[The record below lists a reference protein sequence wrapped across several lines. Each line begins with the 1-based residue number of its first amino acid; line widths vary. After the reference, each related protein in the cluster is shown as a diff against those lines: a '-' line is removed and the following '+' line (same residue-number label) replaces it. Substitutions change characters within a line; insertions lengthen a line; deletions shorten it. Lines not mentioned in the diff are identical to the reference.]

1 MTSRK
6 FESSLSSKLMI
17 YEKITKPNWTCGVAL
32 WGTVAKNY
40 VEKMVSFRVVIL
52 RTVIDKPWDVRND
65 DIRKDKEILT
75 VKKKFTM
82 KKELQIILTN

>member
-1 MTSRK
+1 MRSSTLGNSR
-6 FESSLSSKLMI
+6 E
-17 YEKITKPNWTCGVAL
+17 
-32 WGTVAKNY
+32 NY

-75 VKKKFTM
+75 VKKKFAM